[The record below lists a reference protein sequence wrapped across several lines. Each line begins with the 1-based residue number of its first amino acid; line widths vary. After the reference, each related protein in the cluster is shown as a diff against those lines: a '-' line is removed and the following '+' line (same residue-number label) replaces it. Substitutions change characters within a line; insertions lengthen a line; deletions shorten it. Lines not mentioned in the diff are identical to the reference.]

1 MQRRSIQQRQSTLPR
16 SIQQSET
23 TKRYP
28 LRNTQQRMQQ
38 NTRREDSTSTD
49 SSSNFEPLDESQ
61 FNRVVQNVN
70 NFQNRNESATGKTF
84 YLTRPRHANDTG
96 AQILNRT
103 TTATTKKRKNTSN
116 CTAIFKQTW
125 AERARNL
132 KVIEQRAREESDKQ
146 VQDNK
151 VTKLVRDSN
160 GMFPRD
166 ECRMCFMP
174 SMHRC
179 TYGALFGKFF
189 YVRDNQRICGK
200 IVCNICQAKMGV
212 ESTNRCVYHND
223 KEEGECNF

>member
-1 MQRRSIQQRQSTLPR
+1 
-16 SIQQSET
+16 
-23 TKRYP
+23 
-28 LRNTQQRMQQ
+28 MQQ

-49 SSSNFEPLDESQ
+49 SSLNFEPLDESQ

-179 TYGALFGKFF
+179 TYGALFGKFLMF
-189 YVRDNQRICGK
+189 VIIEEFVVRLCVTFVRQKWGLSQRIVVSITMIRK
-200 IVCNICQAKMGV
+200 KVNVTSERPFYFLFRNEIVIN
-212 ESTNRCVYHND
+212 
-223 KEEGECNF
+223 